1 MSVTAL
7 MEAARNGDLEGVKRN
22 LNQVGE
28 KDRNGQTALMLAAE
42 CGHAKCIPLL
52 EKEIGIQS
60 NRGWTALMNAAL
72 NGRTTCARLL
82 LPEAGKQTTKEYTI
96 TSDGVVV
103 TFPPGTTA
111 LMMAACRNYPEVV
124 RLLIPYEQGLI
135 NSSGYRAQWC
145 AAESPWVGR
154 FSQVCKLLEREDMH
168 RLPPPHNPG
177 EVPGLRDRVSELTA
191 ENEYLKKKLSLFRN
205 SNDEVENSISDP
217 LTCIVCLRN
226 PKDTLLQPCGH
237 LCVCSTCAKQI
248 MNQTCPL
255 CRTPIESTVKVHL

>member
-1 MSVTAL
+1 MPETAL
-7 MEAARNGDLEGVKRN
+7 MWTAENGDLWGVWRHI
-22 LNQVGE
+22 GE
-28 KDRNGQTALMLAAE
+28 AGIQDEDGDTALMKATNN
-42 CGHAKCIPLL
+42 GHAKCIPLL
-52 EKEIGIQS
+52 EREIGMQS
-60 NRGWTALMNAAL
+60 NDGWTALMLAAL

-135 NSSGYRAQWC
+135 NSSGYGAQWY
-145 AAESPWVGR
+145 ATKSPWVGR

-177 EVPGLRDRVSELTA
+177 EVPGLWDRVSELTA
-191 ENEYLKKKLSLFRN
+191 ENEYLKKKLASLRN
-205 SNDEVENSISDP
+205 SNEEVENSISDP

-226 PKDTLLQPCGH
+226 PKDTLLQPCNH
-237 LCVCSTCAKQI
+237 LCVCSTCAEQI